1 MNQDSGA
8 ENTIKAIERA
18 STILATLQAHEPMTL
33 TELSDQLN
41 TPTST
46 TYVYLKT
53 LEREGFVVSE
63 DRQYRNS
70 LKFLEYGGH
79 VRQRYELYN
88 AARQVMTAIAVQ
100 TGERVG
106 LGVEE
111 NGNRVLIA
119 VQDGSRAISD
129 NIPVGEYTE
138 MHWTGLGKCLLAH
151 LPEERRETII
161 AESDLPR
168 ATNNTITD
176 PEALREELATIRKRE
191 YAIENQE
198 RRDGIRGIDVPI
210 LTSDD
215 EIIGAIGLTAPANR
229 FDAAQLSEYVT
240 LLQNKATVI
249 KLKTVYYNYGHK

>member
-1 MNQDSGA
+1 MTQDS
-8 ENTIKAIERA
+8 ETDNTIKAIERA
-18 STILATLQAHEPMTL
+18 ATILATLQEHGPLTL
-33 TELSDQLN
+33 TDLSDQLQ

-46 TYVYLKT
+46 VHVYLKT
-53 LEREGFVVSE
+53 LEREGFVISE

-79 VRQRYELYN
+79 ARQRYELYN

-119 VQDGSRAISD
+119 VQDGLRAITD
-129 NIPVGEYTE
+129 NVPVGEYTE

-151 LPEERRETII
+151 LPEDRRETII
-161 AESDLPR
+161 RSSDLPR
-168 ATNNTITD
+168 ATANTITD
-176 PEALREELATIRKRE
+176 PDVLREELATIRERE
-191 YAIENQE
+191 YAIENEE

-215 EIIGAIGLTAPANR
+215 EIIGAIGLTAPVDR

-240 LLQNKATVI
+240 LLQNKANVI
-249 KLKTVYYNYGHK
+249 KLKTLY